1 MSNPKTQLKKNAD
14 IHRFIKSI
22 IEKNYSEANKY
33 LSGVVNNKL
42 KTRIRNSA
50 GKNLF

>member
-1 MSNPKTQLKKNAD
+1 MSNTNTQLKKNAD

-22 IEKNYSEANKY
+22 IEKNYSAANKY
-33 LSGVVNNKL
+33 LSGVVNSKL

-50 GKNLF
+50 SKDLF